1 MTKGNIARPLPCLL
15 FIFVFFKTL
24 KSTSNGSLVFGL
36 KSGEKVSPE
45 KDAKWSHQTVNTN
58 YSKIFI
64 PLTFYVK
71 GLIAVILGTLRAP
84 CGPAQDTCL
93 TTQTGR
99 QAAGRVLCEE
109 LSWKNQEHQSPLVW
123 GRRVGGVAVSVP
135 PLREG
140 TFSYTSAVR
149 RGRQQRA
156 SKQSL
161 SQLLWG
167 CKQDMPAPALGA

>member
-1 MTKGNIARPLPCLL
+1 M
-15 FIFVFFKTL
+15 FVVYFCFFKTL

-58 YSKIFI
+58 TNYSNIFI

-71 GLIAVILGTLRAP
+71 GLKAVISGTLKAL

-140 TFSYTSAVR
+140 TFSYTSEVR

-161 SQLLWG
+161 SRLLWG
-167 CKQDMPAPALGA
+167 HKQDMPAPVLGA